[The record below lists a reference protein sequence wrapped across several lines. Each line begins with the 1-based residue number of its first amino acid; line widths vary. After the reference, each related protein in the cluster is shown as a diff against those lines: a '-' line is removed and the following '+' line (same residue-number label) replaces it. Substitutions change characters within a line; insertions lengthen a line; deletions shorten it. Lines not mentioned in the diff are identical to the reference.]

1 MVTKYK
7 YNSKLNL
14 VIFWFFKHTIMK
26 PSRLMLNNVYS
37 SHLNLNAIS
46 NSKIL
51 LPLVRNSKLYKNKKD
66 LKVANKRKE

>member
-1 MVTKYK
+1 
-7 YNSKLNL
+7 
-14 VIFWFFKHTIMK
+14 MK